1 MKFVLLL
8 PVTCYLLPV
17 TCYLLP
23 VTCYLWFTTMLKEI
37 YHFIIHLRLH
47 YQFLILSGGYLL
59 GGFMA
64 GEMNTQQYWLQFL
77 NVHILLFGGATAYNS
92 FWDKDTGPIGGL
104 KNPPKMTKWM
114 HPASLFFM
122 FAGLALSFSVG
133 GLYSTI
139 FLLSLILFWLYSTP
153 HARWKSTPVLSLIA
167 IGGSTGAASV
177 LLGTLAAGGAISIP
191 VLLSTS
197 GTASVLLSIYP
208 VSQVFQIEED
218 RARNDRTFAVL
229 YGMEGIKRFFTAFY
243 TLGSLLLI
251 TSIFWVSTLAAVI
264 LFVGT
269 ATSGTYIALTI
280 YRLTGDKNEYSI
292 VMKTK
297 FFISLSFVGFFF
309 VGNVIRYGWLGT

>member
-1 MKFVLLL
+1 MFR
-8 PVTCYLLPV
+8 
-17 TCYLLP
+17 
-23 VTCYLWFTTMLKEI
+23 EI
-37 YHFIIHLRLH
+37 FHFILHLRLH
-47 YQFLILSGGYLL
+47 YQFLILSGGFLL

-64 GEMNTQQYWLQFL
+64 GEMNMQQYWMQFL

-104 KNPPKMTKWM
+104 KNPPKMTQWM

-122 FAGLALSFSVG
+122 FAGLMLSFSVG
-133 GLYSTI
+133 WLYTTI

-177 LLGTLAAGGAISIP
+177 LLGTLAAGGAISLP
-191 VLLSTS
+191 VLLA
-197 GTASVLLSIYP
+197 TAGATFVLLSIYP

-218 RARNDRTFAVL
+218 SARNDRTFAVV
-229 YGMEGIKRFFTAFY
+229 YGMEGVKRFFAVLY
-243 TLGSLLLI
+243 ASGALI
-251 TSIFWVSTLAAVI
+251 LVSSMFWVSITAAAL

-269 ATSGTYIALTI
+269 AVSGIYIALII
-280 YRLTGDKNEYSI
+280 YRLTGDKKEYSI

-297 FFISLSFVGFFF
+297 FFASLSFVGFFLI
-309 VGNVIRYGWLGT
+309 GNLIRYSWLSA